1 MRTRQL
7 PELGRVVV
15 KAQARPCLTWL
26 PSRLALCDAAGRFAR
41 RSARAGLVVLHG
53 AARTGRHLG
62 ALAEAMKGYFTVHLV
77 DRNGRGQ
84 SMPAKPEDGIDGQMD
99 DIETVFSTTSARYL
113 FGHSAGGMIA
123 LAAARKLHPDKLAL
137 YDPGISVD
145 GSFPAVLV
153 QRFETALA
161 NGNLAEA
168 QARLARAVDAVPKWL
183 PLPLLRVLLAGVIA
197 SPAGAETRKLL
208 PTTSADFNLIV
219 ADDGPAQRFAEIGL
233 RGYGLPSMSPA
244 ASPSGL
250 TQTDGTDP
258 FGKVSPQAI
267 DLVGRFFP
275 TDGAIC

>member
-1 MRTRQL
+1 MSDLASLPVELATSRPGRTIS
-7 PELGRVVV
+7 
-15 KAQARPCLTWL
+15 W
-26 PSRLALCDAAGRFAR
+26 
-41 RSARAGLVVLHG
+41 RSIGSGPGLVVLHG

-219 ADDGPAQRFAEIGL
+219 ADDGPAQRFAEIIEPVL
-233 RGYGLPSMSPA
+233 VMRGGKSPA
-244 ASPSGL
+244 FLSEAA
-250 TQTDGTDP
+250 
-258 FGKVSPQAI
+258 GKLVSALPDAKEVVLSRQGHNAP
-267 DLVGRFFP
+267 DLSAPEQVAGPLISFLQGHR
-275 TDGAIC
+275 